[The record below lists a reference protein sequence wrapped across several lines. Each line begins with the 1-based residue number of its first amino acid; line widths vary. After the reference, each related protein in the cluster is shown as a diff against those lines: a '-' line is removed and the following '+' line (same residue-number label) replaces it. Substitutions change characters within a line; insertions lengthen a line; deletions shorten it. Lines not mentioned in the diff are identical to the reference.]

1 MKRDKLRNFGKFL
14 GVYLLAAL
22 GAIMLLTS
30 CDKLRRSY
38 PSNYDRANDSVKIC
52 EMIENVNNPQFSS
65 VTDVMEFRVN
75 YASGQ
80 TIDSVF
86 FSLPDNTIRN
96 VVGVLLKSN
105 TNITKKDII
114 EEYRRCKDVY
124 DKLPVPNAS
133 NEKTDDSSAVNKPV
147 DKTATDLG
155 TRQPVKTEIS
165 FRTDTVN
172 GKPKKV
178 MVKTEEYYE

>member
-1 MKRDKLRNFGKFL
+1 MEREKLRNFGKFL

-52 EMIENVNNPQFSS
+52 EMIESVNNPQFGS
-65 VTDVMEFRVN
+65 VTDVMEFRFN
-75 YASGQ
+75 HASEQ
-80 TIDSVF
+80 AIDSVF

-133 NEKTDDSSAVNKPV
+133 NEKDDTSAVNKPV

-155 TRQPVKTEIS
+155 TRQPIKTEIS
-165 FRTDTVN
+165 FRTDTIN

-178 MVKTEEYYE
+178 LVKTEEYYE

>member
-1 MKRDKLRNFGKFL
+1 M
-14 GVYLLAAL
+14 
-22 GAIMLLTS
+22 
-30 CDKLRRSY
+30 
-38 PSNYDRANDSVKIC
+38 
-52 EMIENVNNPQFSS
+52 
-65 VTDVMEFRVN
+65 
-75 YASGQ
+75 
-80 TIDSVF
+80 
-86 FSLPDNTIRN
+86 
-96 VVGVLLKSN
+96 
-105 TNITKKDII
+105 
-114 EEYRRCKDVY
+114 Y

-133 NEKTDDSSAVNKPV
+133 NEKTDDSSAINKPV